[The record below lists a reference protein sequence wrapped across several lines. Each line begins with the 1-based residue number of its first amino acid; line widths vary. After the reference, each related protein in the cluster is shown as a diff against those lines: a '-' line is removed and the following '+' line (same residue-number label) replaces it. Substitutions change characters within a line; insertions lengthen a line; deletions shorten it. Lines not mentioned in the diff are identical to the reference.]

1 MRYPVDNQEG
11 LVVINLA
18 IVSVLAGV
26 CAVQPGAEHDGS
38 GGKRETKST
47 GAAGGAGNPHGQAGS
62 GAAGTP
68 LDWKALEAPL
78 LTEHVQ
84 LTSRDK
90 FVKAGEAYFD
100 HNSPPRWVVFQAVP
114 VPEKGKEPDG
124 FYGMYVAKLTYDG
137 GKIAGIEEAERISPD
152 RSANTCGWF
161 HPTEAG
167 LVIYGSTL
175 KRPEAKERPGFQ
187 VGTNRYVWQFP
198 PEMEIVQRSV
208 VAVFDDE
215 YNRRVKEYDEKYGP
229 TPRTPPPWPTDT
241 NATPVFAR
249 PNYDAECS
257 YTKDGR
263 FILYAHVRDEAT
275 RGKDDAD
282 IWVYDT
288 KTGKQH
294 EIVKADGYDGGPFF
308 SPDGK
313 RICYRSDREGN
324 DKLQLFVADLKFDAD
339 GVPVGIERE
348 HQVTANEHVNWAPFW
363 HPSGRFLI
371 YGTSAMGHSN
381 YEVFAVEVPEA
392 RDGAKKAGELR
403 SRRITSASGA
413 DVLPVFSD
421 DGQWMMWTAQ
431 RGAMVEGE
439 SKPSSQVWVA
449 RTTGVFGDVGK
460 LFDAR
465 SAAANV
471 LNREQ
476 ATKRITELLR
486 ASEAEGKAKMPAG
499 GHYPDYDLSKLR
511 VERVKGA
518 WRGRVNPWN
527 VPDGDKDVLVLD
539 DGRTFVLS
547 ASRPP
552 PQEIEEW
559 VYAAVIPDP

>member
-1 MRYPVDNQEG
+1 MLNT
-11 LVVINLA
+11 A
-18 IVSVLAGV
+18 IVGVLVSV
-26 CAVQPGAEHDGS
+26 CAAQPGAEHDGS
-38 GGKRETKST
+38 GGGSWPRNT
-47 GAAGGAGNPHGQAGS
+47 GAAGGQGERGGS
-62 GAAGTP
+62 GAHGVQAGAAAAGQ
-68 LDWKALEAPL
+68 LDWKTLEAPL

-100 HNSPPRWVVFQAVP
+100 HNTPPRWVIFQAVP
-114 VPEKGKEPDG
+114 VPEKGTEPDG
-124 FYGMYVAKLTYDG
+124 FYGMYVAKLKYDG
-137 GKIAGIEEAERISPD
+137 GKIVGIEEPVKISPEG
-152 RSANTCGWF
+152 SANTCGWF
-161 HPTEAG
+161 HPTEPG
-167 LVIYGSTL
+167 WVIFGSTL
-175 KRPEAKERPGFQ
+175 KKPEAKERPGFQ

-198 PEMEIVQRSV
+198 PEMEIVSRSAIEVVDDEDIWNIRQLAKRHGGTVPISDLAPRPTDV
-208 VAVFDDE
+208 VAKAIFS
-215 YNRRVKEYDEKYGP
+215 R
-229 TPRTPPPWPTDT
+229 
-241 NATPVFAR
+241 A
-249 PNYDAECS
+249 NYDAECS
-257 YTKDGR
+257 FSKDGR

-282 IWVYDT
+282 IWVYDSWWE
-288 KTGKQH
+288 KHH

-308 SPDGK
+308 SPDRK

-324 DKLQLFVADLKFDAD
+324 DKLQLFVADLKFDD
-339 GVPVGIERE
+339 YGVPVGIERE

-363 HPSGRFLI
+363 HPSGKFLV

-381 YEVFAVEVPEA
+381 YEVFAVEAPEA
-392 RDGAKKAGELR
+392 KDGAKKAGELR
-403 SRRITSASGA
+403 SRRVTQANGA

-431 RGAMVEGE
+431 RGAMVFGE

-449 RTTGVFGDVGK
+449 RTSEVFGDVERVFGGP
-460 LFDAR
+460 
-465 SAAANV
+465 STAAKV

-476 ATKRITELLR
+476 ATRRITELLR
-486 ASEAEGKAKMPAG
+486 TSEAEGEAKMSAG
-499 GHYPDYDLSKLR
+499 GHFPDYDLSKLR

-527 VPDGDKDVLVLD
+527 VPDGDKDILVLD

-552 PQEIEEW
+552 PQELEEW
-559 VYAAVIPDP
+559 VYASVTPDP

>member
-1 MRYPVDNQEG
+1 M
-11 LVVINLA
+11 INL
-18 IVSVLAGV
+18 VMVGVLAGV
-26 CAVQPGAEHDGS
+26 CGVQPGENHDGS
-38 GGKRETKST
+38 GGAGRPKST
-47 GAAGGAGNPHGQAGS
+47 GAGAAGASRDGAAGNPHAQGGG
-62 GAAGTP
+62 GAAAAAP
-68 LDWKALEAPL
+68 LDWKSLEAPL

-100 HNSPPRWVVFQAVP
+100 HNTPPRWVIFQAVP
-114 VPEKGKEPDG
+114 VPEAGKEPDG
-124 FYGMYVAKLTYDG
+124 FYGMYVAKLKNDG
-137 GKIAGIEEAERISPD
+137 GRIVGIEGAVKISPEG
-152 RSANTCGWF
+152 SANTCGWF
-161 HPTEAG
+161 HPTETG
-167 LVIYGSTL
+167 FVIYGSTL

-198 PEMEIVQRSV
+198 PEMDVVMQRV
-208 VAVFDDE
+208 IDPMFDDPATKSTAE
-215 YNRRVKEYDEKYGP
+215 KLRPGWEAHRRILAKTATEEDTRTWIKSFEVQDERGI
-229 TPRTPPPWPTDT
+229 TVGGQTLPRK
-241 NATPVFAR
+241 VFESA
-249 PNYDAECS
+249 NYDAECS

-288 KTGKQH
+288 KTGKH
-294 EIVKADGYDGGPFF
+294 NEIVKADGYDGGPFF

-363 HPSGRFLI
+363 HPSGKFLI

-392 RDGAKKAGELR
+392 KDGAKKAGELR
-403 SRRITSASGA
+403 SRRITSANGA

-449 RTTGVFGDVGK
+449 RVKDGACEDLDAF
-460 LFDAR
+460 FDAP
-465 SAAANV
+465 
-471 LNREQ
+471 
-476 ATKRITELLR
+476 K
-486 ASEAEGKAKMPAG
+486 P
-499 GHYPDYDLSKLR
+499 
-511 VERVKGA
+511 
-518 WRGRVNPWN
+518 
-527 VPDGDKDVLVLD
+527 
-539 DGRTFVLS
+539 
-547 ASRPP
+547 
-552 PQEIEEW
+552 
-559 VYAAVIPDP
+559 

>member
-1 MRYPVDNQEG
+1 MIK
-11 LVVINLA
+11 LV
-18 IVSVLAGV
+18 IVGVLVGV
-26 CAVQPGAEHDGS
+26 CAAQPGAEHDGS
-38 GGKRETKST
+38 GGARRAKGAGAAAGNTHAQGAS
-47 GAAGGAGNPHGQAGS
+47 GAAGGAA
-62 GAAGTP
+62 P

-114 VPEKGKEPDG
+114 VPEKGTEPDG
-124 FYGMYVAKLTYDG
+124 FYGMYVAKLKYDG
-137 GKIAGIEEAERISPD
+137 EKIVGIEEAVKLSPGG
-152 RSANTCGWF
+152 SANTCGWF
-161 HPTEAG
+161 HPSEPG
-167 LVIYGSTL
+167 WVIFGSTL
-175 KRPEAKERPGFQ
+175 KKPEAKERPGFQ

-198 PEMEIVQRSV
+198 PEMEIVIVRVPEILLDNPSTRQLGSQMMEV
-208 VAVFDDE
+208 KSFLNAPKSGSGMQANQSDE
-215 YNRRVKEYDEKYGP
+215 YQLMTTDMLQRKDTSGSNISLQVF
-229 TPRTPPPWPTDT
+229 PR
-241 NATPVFAR
+241 AAFQR

-257 YTKDGR
+257 YSKDGR

-324 DKLQLFVADLKFDAD
+324 DKLQLFVADLKFDD
-339 GVPVGIERE
+339 EGVPVGIERE

-363 HPSGRFLI
+363 HPSGKFLI

-392 RDGAKKAGELR
+392 RDGAKRAGELR
-403 SRRITSASGA
+403 SRRITQANGA

-421 DGQWMMWTAQ
+421 DGRWMMWTAQ

-449 RTTGVFGDVGK
+449 RVKDGACED
-460 LFDAR
+460 LDAFF
-465 SAAANV
+465 AAP
-471 LNREQ
+471 
-476 ATKRITELLR
+476 K
-486 ASEAEGKAKMPAG
+486 P
-499 GHYPDYDLSKLR
+499 
-511 VERVKGA
+511 
-518 WRGRVNPWN
+518 
-527 VPDGDKDVLVLD
+527 
-539 DGRTFVLS
+539 
-547 ASRPP
+547 
-552 PQEIEEW
+552 
-559 VYAAVIPDP
+559 